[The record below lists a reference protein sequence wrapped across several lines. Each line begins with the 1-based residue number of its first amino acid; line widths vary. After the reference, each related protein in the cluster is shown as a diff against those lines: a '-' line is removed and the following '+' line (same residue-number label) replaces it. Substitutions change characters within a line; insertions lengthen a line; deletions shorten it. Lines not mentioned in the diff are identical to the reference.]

1 MPLIKSRIPFSH
13 ENPYR
18 PVRPITSKIIF
29 LSLEGS
35 VTEEEYFERISE
47 LFCEI
52 KSKIQFV
59 SVAEDAVHTAPKHR
73 TPDQAKMLS
82 KVRPRQLVER
92 IDQFK
97 LEKDDIYQFS
107 QYPEDEFWLVT
118 DVDKNWSNERIS
130 PNEGKTYYDEWK
142 DTIEMCKTKNYRYA
156 ISNPFFEVWL
166 LLHHDIPNDED
177 KSFAVTDTHLYEKTD
192 HFRTRLRNLGVPL
205 EDRKHMKPSDYNIE
219 KVKTAISRAEALHL
233 EKTDLYPRYFVTTV
247 YILMN
252 KIMNMLPK
260 NE

>member
-92 IDQFK
+92 IDQFR
-97 LEKDDIYQFS
+97 LEKDDI
-107 QYPEDEFWLVT
+107 
-118 DVDKNWSNERIS
+118 
-130 PNEGKTYYDEWK
+130 
-142 DTIEMCKTKNYRYA
+142 C
-156 ISNPFFEVWL
+156 
-166 LLHHDIPNDED
+166 
-177 KSFAVTDTHLYEKTD
+177 
-192 HFRTRLRNLGVPL
+192 NLT
-205 EDRKHMKPSDYNIE
+205 E
-219 KVKTAISRAEALHL
+219 
-233 EKTDLYPRYFVTTV
+233 
-247 YILMN
+247 
-252 KIMNMLPK
+252 
-260 NE
+260 